1 MTSRNGLLA
10 QRRIAVHGL
19 QVHYLVSTNPVP
31 AQRLRLVLVHG
42 YGMSSRYM
50 VPLAQNLARDF
61 RVYAPDLPGF
71 GRSDKPKRVLDVPDL
86 ADSLAAWMTALG
98 LGPAVLIGNSL
109 GCQVAVEFALRQR
122 ERVACLVLQGP
133 TPDPAARTARQQ
145 VLRQVLNSRYD
156 GSPRMGWI
164 ALSDFMRA
172 GPHRLLLTL
181 RHLLR
186 HRIEERLTEVPIPAL
201 VLRGTR
207 DPVVPRPWAQRAA
220 HLLPQGRLI
229 EVAGAAHVMN
239 FHAPE
244 RFARVVRRYVGLSAT
259 TTSRCE
265 PA

>member
-1 MTSRNGLLA
+1 LA
-10 QRRIAVHGL
+10 QGRITVDDV
-19 QVHYLVSTNPVP
+19 QVHYLVSTCPVP
-31 AQRLRLVLVHG
+31 AQRAPVVLVHG

-50 VPLAQNLARDF
+50 VPLARALARDF

-71 GRSDKPKRVLDVPDL
+71 GRSDRPKRVLDVPQL
-86 ADSLAAWMTALG
+86 ADALAAWMTALE

-109 GCQVAVEFALRQR
+109 GCQIAVELALRHS

-133 TPDPAARTARQQ
+133 TPDPEARTARQQ
-145 VLRQVLNSRYD
+145 FLRQVLNGRHD
-156 GSPRMGWI
+156 GSARMTWI
-164 ALSDFMRA
+164 AFSDFLRA

-186 HRIEERLTEVPIPAL
+186 HPMEQQLARVRMPAL

-207 DPVVPRPWAQRAA
+207 DPVAPAPWARRAA
-220 HLLPQGRLI
+220 RLLPQGRLI

-244 RFARVVRRYVGLSAT
+244 RFARVVRRWLGLSAT
-259 TTSRCE
+259 PPGS
-265 PA
+265 ASA

>member
-1 MTSRNGLLA
+1 LA
-10 QRRIAVHGL
+10 QRRIPVDDV
-19 QVHYLVSTNPVP
+19 QVHYLVSTCPVP
-31 AQRLRLVLVHG
+31 AERPPVVLVHG

-50 VPLAQNLARDF
+50 VPLARTLACDF

-71 GRSDKPKRVLDVPDL
+71 GRSDKPKRVLDLPEL
-86 ADSLAAWMTALG
+86 ADSLAAWMAALG

-109 GCQVAVEFALRQR
+109 GCQVAVELALRHS

-133 TPDPAARTARQQ
+133 TPDPSARTARQQ
-145 VLRQVLNSRYD
+145 ILRQVLNSRHD
-156 GSPRMGWI
+156 GTARMAWI
-164 ALSDFMRA
+164 AVGDFLRA

-186 HRIEERLTEVPIPAL
+186 HPMEEQLAQVRMPAL

-207 DPVVPRPWAQRAA
+207 DPVAPRPWARRAA
-220 HLLPQGRLI
+220 RLLPQGRLI

-244 RFARVVRRYVGLSAT
+244 RFARIVRRYVGLSAT
-259 TTSRCE
+259 TPRSA